1 MRRLRLAGPLHS
13 ARFERWP
20 ALEPFQPCDLR
31 TLGRYRLLQG
41 RHLAQQPDDKRLQ
54 FSRGECVE
62 VTRWSHPSRESE
74 ASVSGKR
81 KPRCR
86 HPFCRCY
93 RVLTEPFV
101 PALAAWPGTLTR
113 TLTLAPRPTPN

>member
-1 MRRLRLAGPLHS
+1 MRGLRLAGLLHS

-20 ALEPFQPCDLR
+20 ALESFQPCDLR

-81 KPRCR
+81 KPRCCTR
-86 HPFCRCY
+86 FAAI
-93 RVLTEPFV
+93 TFEG
-101 PALAAWPGTLTR
+101 PARLLAKSR
-113 TLTLAPRPTPN
+113 SQRPC